1 MRNWNTLTPDHI
13 ANRRLGHDAD
23 SYSVE
28 LQSLLQ
34 EGTVSQ
40 GGAYAFVWETATD
53 NSKKHQSKYDNRT
66 KKRLVQRKR

>member
-1 MRNWNTLTPDHI
+1 MRNWNTLTQDHI
-13 ANRRLGHDAD
+13 VNRRLGHDAN

-40 GGAYAFVWETATD
+40 GGAYTFIWETATD
-53 NSKKHQSKYDNRT
+53 NSKYTRANMITELKG
-66 KKRLVQRKR
+66 